1 MSTAAINEDFLR
13 DYFKDYG
20 KLAFDEAVWPLIHA
34 YAELAHGLR
43 KTGNKMMFFGNGAS
57 ASLAAHAALDFTKQ
71 GKVRAQTCHDA
82 AIMTAFANDFTYDR
96 WMAEAIKHY
105 GDPGDAVIL
114 ISVSGTSPSVVE
126 AAKEAKEMGM
136 KVVAFTGRDP
146 ENPTAKL
153 ADISF
158 FVDSHAYN
166 LVECIHGIWLTTTI
180 DYVIGSSVYETRMY

>member
-1 MSTAAINEDFLR
+1 MNKAFLTE
-13 DYFKDYG
+13 YFADYG
-20 KLAFDEAVWPLIHA
+20 RLAFDEAVWPLIHEFS
-34 YAELAHGLR
+34 ELAIGLR
-43 KTGNKMMFFGNGAS
+43 ESGNKLMLFGNGAS
-57 ASLAAHAALDFTKQ
+57 ATLAAHVALDFTKQ

-82 AIMTAFANDFTYDR
+82 AIMTAFSNDFTYDR
-96 WMAEAIKHY
+96 WMAEAVKHY
-105 GDPGDAVIL
+105 ADPGDAIVL

-126 AAKEAKEMGM
+126 AAREAKARDM

-146 ENPTAKL
+146 KNPTAEL

-166 LVECIHGIWLTTTI
+166 LVECIHGIWLTTAI